1 MDDLGMDAHSAAPPG
16 RARRRSTDRTR
27 RARLPRVVSERLPSV
42 VSERLPSVVSERLPS
57 VVGRRLP
64 SVVGGRLP
72 SVVGGRLPDQRG
84 EAAQPWHV
92 PALSDS
98 QVARCLGAACL
109 FGALL
114 ATAWALL
121 PRVEP
126 HGVPLVLLLALGSL
140 AFGAAML
147 AGLADRMP
155 PWSIHVVIAVS
166 QAVVTIGYVAAQN
179 PTNDLRWFYVWG
191 APLATFFVRPRTAA
205 LHAGWSA
212 VLLGGGLFVLH
223 APLDM
228 SISVWVMTIGTV
240 VAGTGL
246 AAWISCGVRTTEE
259 NSLYAALHDPLTGLP
274 NRQYFARAT
283 AQALAR
289 RQQDGGEVHV
299 LLIDLD
305 AFKLVNDTYGHT
317 AGDELLSVFAQRLSS
332 QVRSRD
338 TVARLGGDEF
348 AIVYDDPS
356 GQLDP
361 TAAVR
366 RLERTWTAPF
376 HLPDGTV
383 YTTGSV
389 GITTATDDCADA
401 DSLLREADAA
411 MYRAKAGGRS
421 GYAVFDEGMRDNA
434 ATRLQ
439 LDRALRE
446 ALGLDQMWVAY
457 QPVVDL
463 GTGRV
468 SGVEALLRWNHPQ
481 LGPVSPAEFI
491 PVAEENG
498 LIIEIGT
505 WVLDQACSQLSA
517 WRAEGLVDDD
527 FTVAVNVSARQVTPA
542 LADVVQQTRARH
554 GIDDHALVL
563 ELTESILLDDAPE
576 PTAVLNQLQM
586 ANVRLHLDDF
596 GTGYSALSYLSR
608 IPLSALKI
616 DQSFV
621 ADLTVSASRSAVVT
635 AIVSMAHALNL
646 RVVAE
651 GVETPEQA
659 LRLRQLGCEH
669 AQGYLLGRPA
679 RPEHLVDA
687 LAGAGPYDVP
697 SLN

>member
-1 MDDLGMDAHSAAPPG
+1 MDVGTDARRAAAPSPG
-16 RARRRSTDRTR
+16 RRRSTDSRLHWLR
-27 RARLPRVVSERLPSV
+27 RALPWERSQP
-42 VSERLPSVVSERLPS
+42 
-57 VVGRRLP
+57 RRP
-64 SVVGGRLP
+64 VR
-72 SVVGGRLPDQRG
+72 
-84 EAAQPWHV
+84 EPWQT
-92 PALSDS
+92 PTLSDG
-98 QVARCLGAACL
+98 QVARALGAACV

-114 ATAWALL
+114 AITWGLL
-121 PRVEP
+121 PRSQP
-126 HGVPLVLLLALGSL
+126 DGVAVVLLLALASMAL
-140 AFGAAML
+140 GAVML
-147 AGLADRMP
+147 TGAADRMP
-155 PWSIHVVIAVS
+155 IWGTHIVIAAAQLVIT
-166 QAVVTIGYVAAQN
+166 VGYVAAHD
-179 PTNDLRWFYVWG
+179 PMNDLRWFYVWG
-191 APLATFFVRPRTAA
+191 APLATFFVRRRAAA
-205 LHAGWSA
+205 LHLAWSA
-212 VLLGGGLFVLH
+212 VLLALGLVLLD
-223 APLDM
+223 APTEVAT
-228 SISVWVMTIGTV
+228 SVWVMTIGTV
-240 VAGTGL
+240 AAATAL
-246 AAWISCGVRTTEE
+246 AWWISRGVRITEE
-259 NSLYAALHDPLTGLP
+259 ESLYAAMHDPLTGLP
-274 NRQYFARAT
+274 NRQYFAHAT
-283 AQALAR
+283 EQALLRR
-289 RQQDGGEVHV
+289 RQAGGEVHV

-317 AGDELLSVFAQRLSS
+317 AGDKLLSVFAQRLSS

-348 AIVYDDPS
+348 AIVYDDPT
-356 GQLDP
+356 GKLDP
-361 TAAVR
+361 AAAVK

-389 GITTATDDCADA
+389 GITTATDDSSDA

-411 MYRAKAGGRS
+411 MYRAKATGRG
-421 GYAVFDEGMRDNA
+421 GYAMFDEGMRDTA

-463 GTGRV
+463 ANGRV

-505 WVLDQACSQLSA
+505 WVLDQACSQLSD
-517 WRAEGLVDDD
+517 WRAAGLVDDA

-542 LADVVQQTRARH
+542 LADVVRETRARH

-563 ELTESILLDDAPE
+563 ELTESVLLDDAPE
-576 PTAVLNQLQM
+576 PAEVLNQLQM

-635 AIVSMAHALNL
+635 AIVSMAHALDL

-679 RPEHLVDA
+679 RPEQLVDA
-687 LAGAGPYDVP
+687 LAGAGPDALAL
-697 SLN
+697 S

>member
-1 MDDLGMDAHSAAPPG
+1 MDHLGMDARGTTAPSPAG
-16 RARRRSTDRTR
+16 GRSTDRRADEPRPSQVPTR
-27 RARLPRVVSERLPSV
+27 RDEPIDVLKASHLPTLSARQVTRTLGSACVV
-42 VSERLPSVVSERLPS
+42 
-57 VVGRRLP
+57 
-64 SVVGGRLP
+64 
-72 SVVGGRLPDQRG
+72 
-84 EAAQPWHV
+84 
-92 PALSDS
+92 
-98 QVARCLGAACL
+98 
-109 FGALL
+109 GALL
-114 ATAWALL
+114 AAVWAVL
-121 PRVEP
+121 PRAGSES
-126 HGVPLVLLLALGSL
+126 VPVVLTLALGSL
-140 AFGAAML
+140 VVGAAML
-147 AGLADRMP
+147 THLADRMP
-155 PWSIHVVIAVS
+155 LWGIHCVLAGSQVV
-166 QAVVTIGYVAAQN
+166 VAAAFLAGN
-179 PTNDLRWFYVWG
+179 DPTNDLRWFFVWG
-191 APLATFFVRPRTAA
+191 APLATFFVRRRTAA
-205 LHAGWSA
+205 LHVAWSA
-212 VLLGGGLFVLH
+212 VLLAAALRLLD
-223 APLDM
+223 APVGVA
-228 SISVWVMTIGTV
+228 ISVWVMTMGTLI
-240 VAGTGL
+240 AATAL
-246 AAWISCGVRTTEE
+246 ACLISRGVQMSEE
-259 NSLYAALHDPLTGLP
+259 ESLRAALHDPLTGLP

-283 AQALAR
+283 EQALAR
-289 RQQDGGEVHV
+289 RRTDGGEVHV

-317 AGDELLSVFAQRLSS
+317 VGDELLSVFAARLRA

-348 AIVYDDPS
+348 AIVYDDPT
-356 GQLDP
+356 GRLDP
-361 TAAVR
+361 VAAVR

-376 HLPDGTV
+376 NLPDGTV

-389 GITTATDDCADA
+389 GITTATDDSADA

-411 MYRAKAGGRS
+411 MYRAKADGRG
-421 GYAVFDEGMRDNA
+421 GYAVFDEGMRDTA
-434 ATRLQ
+434 ATRLK

-446 ALGLDQMWVAY
+446 ALGLGQMWVAY

-498 LIIEIGT
+498 LIVEIGT
-505 WVLDQACSQLSA
+505 WVLDQACSQLRA
-517 WRAEGLVDDD
+517 WREAGQVDDA
-527 FTVAVNVSARQVTPA
+527 FTVAVNVSARQVTPE

-563 ELTESILLDDAPE
+563 ELTESVLLDDAPE
-576 PTAVLNQLQM
+576 PTAVLNQLQQ

-621 ADLTVSASRSAVVT
+621 ADLTVSPSRSAVVT
-635 AIVSMAHALNL
+635 AIVSMAHALEL

-651 GVETPEQA
+651 GVETREQA

-679 RPEHLVDA
+679 HPEQLADA
-687 LAGAGPYDVP
+687 LAGLTPYDVL

>member
-1 MDDLGMDAHSAAPPG
+1 VRRGVPDRRDDGASPAREPWQAPG
-16 RARRRSTDRTR
+16 LSSRQIART
-27 RARLPRVVSERLPSV
+27 
-42 VSERLPSVVSERLPS
+42 
-57 VVGRRLP
+57 
-64 SVVGGRLP
+64 
-72 SVVGGRLPDQRG
+72 
-84 EAAQPWHV
+84 
-92 PALSDS
+92 
-98 QVARCLGAACL
+98 LGAACF

-114 ATAWALL
+114 AVVWALL
-121 PRVEP
+121 PHAASQHVVVVL
-126 HGVPLVLLLALGSL
+126 GLALAILAASLVLLSGV
-140 AFGAAML
+140 
-147 AGLADRMP
+147 ADRMP
-155 PWSIHVVIAVS
+155 VWGMHAVIALS
-166 QAVVTIGYVAAQN
+166 QLIITIGYVSAHDPA
-179 PTNDLRWFYVWG
+179 NDLRWFYVWG
-191 APLATFFVRPRTAA
+191 APLATCFVRRRTAA
-205 LHAGWSA
+205 LHLAWSTALLTAGLV
-212 VLLGGGLFVLH
+212 VLD
-223 APLDM
+223 APLDVAAP
-228 SISVWVMTIGTV
+228 VWLMTLGTV
-240 VAGTGL
+240 AAATAL
-246 AAWISCGVRTTEE
+246 AWWVSQGMRLTEE
-259 NSLYAALHDPLTGLP
+259 ESLYAALHDPLTGLP
-274 NRQYFARAT
+274 NRQYFAHAT

-289 RQQDGGEVHV
+289 RQQAGGEVHV

-317 AGDELLSVFAQRLSS
+317 VGDELLSVFAQRLSS

-348 AIVYDDPS
+348 AIVYDDPT
-356 GQLDP
+356 GKLDP

-376 HLPDGTV
+376 HLPEGTV

-411 MYRAKAGGRS
+411 MYRAKATGRG
-421 GYAVFDEGMRDNA
+421 GYAVFDEGMRDTA
-434 ATRLQ
+434 ASRLQ

-446 ALGLDQMWVAY
+446 ALGLGQMWVAY

-463 GTGRV
+463 ATGRV

-517 WRAEGLVDDD
+517 WRAAGLVDDD

-542 LADVVQQTRARH
+542 LADVVQRTRERH

-608 IPLSALKI
+608 IPLAALKI

-621 ADLTVSASRSAVVT
+621 ADLTVSASRSAVVS

-646 RVVAE
+646 RIVAE
-651 GVETPEQA
+651 GVETQEQA
-659 LRLRQLGCEH
+659 LRLRELGCEH

-687 LAGAGPYDVP
+687 LGGVWPTDAV

>member
-1 MDDLGMDAHSAAPPG
+1 MDPLGTDARG
-16 RARRRSTDRTR
+16 RATPAHARRRSTDRSFEQGSR
-27 RARLPRVVSERLPSV
+27 RVL
-42 VSERLPSVVSERLPS
+42 
-57 VVGRRLP
+57 RR
-64 SVVGGRLP
+64 SAHSGG
-72 SVVGGRLPDQRG
+72 G
-84 EAAQPWHV
+84 EAAPRL
-92 PALSDS
+92 PTLTNR
-98 QVARCLGAACL
+98 QVTRSLGMACVLGAA
-109 FGALL
+109 L
-114 ATAWALL
+114 AAGWALL
-121 PRVEP
+121 P
-126 HGVPLVLLLALGSL
+126 HAVPTGRPVVLLLAAGSFVLGV
-140 AFGAAML
+140 AML
-147 AGLADRMP
+147 RGVADRMP
-155 PWSIHVVIAVS
+155 WWGRHVAVAGS
-166 QAVVTIGYVAAQN
+166 QVAVAVAFVAVAD
-179 PTNDLRWFYVWG
+179 PTSDLRWFFVWG
-191 APLATFFVRPRTAA
+191 APLVTFFVRRRTAA
-205 LHAGWSA
+205 LHAAWSA
-212 VLLGGGLFVLH
+212 GLLGTGLLLLD
-223 APLDM
+223 APADVALP
-228 SISVWVMTIGTV
+228 VWVMTCGT
-240 VAGTGL
+240 L
-246 AAWISCGVRTTEE
+246 AAATALAALVSRGVAMTEQR
-259 NSLYAALHDPLTGLP
+259 SLHAALHDPLTGLP

-283 AQALAR
+283 GQALAR
-289 RQQDGGEVHV
+289 RQQAGGEVHV

-317 AGDELLSVFAQRLSS
+317 VGDELLSVFAQRLRA

-348 AIVYDDPS
+348 AIVYDDPT
-356 GQLDP
+356 GRLDP
-361 TAAVR
+361 AAAVR

-376 HLPDGTV
+376 NLPDGTV

-411 MYRAKAGGRS
+411 MYRAKARGRG
-421 GYAVFDEGMRDNA
+421 GYAVFDEGMRDTA
-434 ATRLQ
+434 ATRLK

-446 ALGLDQMWVAY
+446 AIGLGQMWVAY

-498 LIIEIGT
+498 LIVEIGT
-505 WVLDQACSQLSA
+505 WVLDQACSQLSS
-517 WRAEGLVDDD
+517 WRAAGLVDNA

-542 LADVVQQTRARH
+542 LADVVQRTRARH

-563 ELTESILLDDAPE
+563 ELTESVLLDDAPE
-576 PTAVLNQLQM
+576 PTAVLHQLQK
-586 ANVRLHLDDF
+586 ANVSLHLDDF

-608 IPLSALKI
+608 IPLAALKI

-621 ADLTVSASRSAVVT
+621 ADLTLSPSRSAVVT
-635 AIVSMAHALNL
+635 AIVSMAHALDL

-651 GVETPEQA
+651 GVETREQA

-679 RPEHLVDA
+679 RADQLVDA
-687 LAGAGPYDVP
+687 RAGLAPYDVF

>member
-1 MDDLGMDAHSAAPPG
+1 MDLGTDARRAAVPG
-16 RARRRSTDRTR
+16 RRGRRSTDRR
-27 RARLPRVVSERLPSV
+27 LHARWLDGVLPERL
-42 VSERLPSVVSERLPS
+42 RNQ
-57 VVGRRLP
+57 
-64 SVVGGRLP
+64 
-72 SVVGGRLPDQRG
+72 QRSAC
-84 EAAQPWHV
+84 EPWQA
-92 PALSDS
+92 PALSTG
-98 QVARCLGAACL
+98 QVARALGAACV

-114 ATAWALL
+114 TITWALL
-121 PRVEP
+121 PRAQS
-126 HGVPLVLLLALGSL
+126 HGIAVVLVLALGSMAL
-140 AFGAAML
+140 GALML
-147 AGLADRMP
+147 CCAADRMP
-155 PWSIHVVIAVS
+155 VWATHAVIAAS
-166 QAVVTIGYVAAQN
+166 QVGITVAYVAAHD

-191 APLATFFVRPRTAA
+191 APLAMFFVRRQTAV
-205 LHAGWSA
+205 LHLAWSA
-212 VLLGGGLFVLH
+212 GLLAVGLTVLD
-223 APLDM
+223 APTEM
-228 SISVWVMTIGTV
+228 ATSVWVMTTGMVSAATA
-240 VAGTGL
+240 VAW
-246 AAWISCGVRTTEE
+246 WISRGVRITEE
-259 NSLYAALHDPLTGLP
+259 ESLYAAMHDPLTGLP
-274 NRQYFARAT
+274 NRQYFAHAT
-283 AQALAR
+283 EQALAR
-289 RQQDGGEVHV
+289 RKLSGGDVHV

-317 AGDELLSVFAQRLSS
+317 AGDLLLSVFAQRLSS

-348 AIVYDDPS
+348 AIVYDDPT
-356 GQLDP
+356 GKLDP
-361 TAAVR
+361 TAAVQ

-389 GITTATDDCADA
+389 GITTATDDCADP

-411 MYRAKAGGRS
+411 MYRAKANGRG
-421 GYAVFDEGMRDNA
+421 GYAMFDEGMRDMA
-434 ATRLQ
+434 ASRLQ

-446 ALGLDQMWVAY
+446 ALGLGQMWVAY

-463 GTGRV
+463 STGRV
-468 SGVEALLRWNHPQ
+468 SGVEALLRWSHPQ

-498 LIIEIGT
+498 LIVELGT
-505 WVLDQACSQLSA
+505 WVLDQACSQLSS
-517 WRAEGLVDDD
+517 WRAAGLVDDD

-542 LADVVQQTRARH
+542 LADVVQQTRTRH

-576 PTAVLNQLQM
+576 PTAVLNQLQL

-621 ADLTVSASRSAVVT
+621 ADLTVSPSRSAVVT
-635 AIVSMAHALNL
+635 AIVSMAHALDL

-651 GVETPEQA
+651 GVETREQA

-669 AQGYLLGRPA
+669 AQGYLLGRPS
-679 RPEHLVDA
+679 RPELLVDA
-687 LAGAGPYDVP
+687 LAGTGPADVLAL
-697 SLN
+697 S

>member
-1 MDDLGMDAHSAAPPG
+1 
-16 RARRRSTDRTR
+16 
-27 RARLPRVVSERLPSV
+27 VE
-42 VSERLPSVVSERLPS
+42 
-57 VVGRRLP
+57 
-64 SVVGGRLP
+64 
-72 SVVGGRLPDQRG
+72 
-84 EAAQPWHV
+84 PWHT
-92 PALSDS
+92 PTLSTR
-98 QVARCLGAACL
+98 QVSRTLGVACL
-109 FGALL
+109 SGAVLGL
-114 ATAWALL
+114 VWALL
-121 PRVEP
+121 NQGAAGGGAVIPA
-126 HGVPLVLLLALGSL
+126 LAIAMLALGGALTGGLGDRLPLWGFHL
-140 AFGAAML
+140 A
-147 AGLADRMP
+147 
-155 PWSIHVVIAVS
+155 IAVC
-166 QAVVTIGYVAAQN
+166 QLVITTGYAVAGDPA
-179 PTNDLRWFYVWG
+179 NDLRWFYAWG
-191 APLATFFVRPRTAA
+191 APLAALFVRRTTAA
-205 LHAGWSA
+205 LHVAWSGSLLA
-212 VLLGGGLFVLH
+212 AALVVLDTPLREALSIWVITTGTVLAATALAWWISRGIRISEEESLH
-223 APLDM
+223 AAM
-228 SISVWVMTIGTV
+228 
-240 VAGTGL
+240 
-246 AAWISCGVRTTEE
+246 
-259 NSLYAALHDPLTGLP
+259 HDNLTGLP
-274 NRQYFARAT
+274 NRQYFAHAT
-283 AQALAR
+283 EQALAR
-289 RQQDGGEVHV
+289 RKQDGGEVHV

-317 AGDELLSVFAQRLSS
+317 AGDELLSVFAKRLSS

-348 AIVYDDPS
+348 AIVYDDPT
-356 GQLDP
+356 GKLDP
-361 TAAVR
+361 AAAVR

-389 GITTATDDCADA
+389 GITTATDDSADA

-411 MYRAKAGGRS
+411 MYRAKANGRG
-421 GYAVFDEGMRDNA
+421 GYAVFDEGMRDTA
-434 ATRLQ
+434 ASRLQ

-463 GTGRV
+463 STGRV

-517 WRAEGLVDDD
+517 WRAAGLVDDD
-527 FTVAVNVSARQVTPA
+527 FSVAVNVSARQVTPA
-542 LADVVQQTRARH
+542 LADVVRSTRARH

-576 PTAVLNQLQM
+576 PTAVLNELQM

-608 IPLSALKI
+608 IPLAALKI

-621 ADLTVSASRSAVVT
+621 ADLTVSPSRSAVVT

-646 RVVAE
+646 RIVAE
-651 GVETPEQA
+651 GVETREQA
-659 LRLRQLGCEH
+659 LRLRELGCEH

-679 RPEHLVDA
+679 RPEQLVDA
-687 LAGAGPYDVP
+687 LAGVGPRDAL
-697 SLN
+697 SLS

>member
-1 MDDLGMDAHSAAPPG
+1 MDDRGTDAHGADAPQPG
-16 RARRRSTDRTR
+16 HRRSTDRRSDEQRISRVLR
-27 RARLPRVVSERLPSV
+27 RS
-42 VSERLPSVVSERLPS
+42 
-57 VVGRRLP
+57 RR
-64 SVVGGRLP
+64 R
-72 SVVGGRLPDQRG
+72 PD
-84 EAAQPWHV
+84 EALEPWHA
-92 PALSDS
+92 PSLNNR
-98 QVARCLGAACL
+98 QVARSLGAACV

-114 ATAWALL
+114 AIVWALL
-121 PRVEP
+121 PRSESFGIPV
-126 HGVPLVLLLALGSL
+126 VLLLAVGSL
-140 AFGAAML
+140 LCGGVL
-147 AGLADRMP
+147 LSGLADRMP
-155 PWSIHVVIAVS
+155 LWATHVVIAVS
-166 QAVVTIGYVAAQN
+166 QVVITLAYLAAQD

-191 APLATFFVRPRTAA
+191 APLATFFMRRRTAA
-205 LHAGWSA
+205 VHAGWSG
-212 VLLGGGLFVLH
+212 VLLAAALLTLG
-223 APLDM
+223 APSEVAL
-228 SISVWVMTIGTV
+228 SVWVMTIGTV
-240 VAGTGL
+240 AAATAL
-246 AAWISCGVRTTEE
+246 AWWVSRGVRMTEE
-259 NSLYAALHDPLTGLP
+259 ESLYAAMHDPLTGLP
-274 NRQYFARAT
+274 NRQYFAHAT

-289 RQQDGGEVHV
+289 RAQSGGEVHV

-348 AIVYDDPS
+348 AIVYDDPT
-356 GQLDP
+356 GKLDP
-361 TAAVR
+361 TAAVK

-389 GITTATDDCADA
+389 GITTATDDAADA

-411 MYRAKAGGRS
+411 MYRAKAMGRG
-421 GYAVFDEGMRDNA
+421 GYAVFDEGMRDTA

-446 ALGLDQMWVAY
+446 ALGLGQMWVAY

-463 GTGRV
+463 ATGRV

-498 LIIEIGT
+498 LIVEIGT
-505 WVLDQACSQLSA
+505 WVLDQACSQLSS
-517 WRAEGLVDDD
+517 WRAAGLVDDD
-527 FTVAVNVSARQVTPA
+527 FTVAVNVSARQVTPE
-542 LADVVQQTRARH
+542 LAEVVQRTRERH

-576 PTAVLNQLQM
+576 PAAVLNQLQL

-608 IPLSALKI
+608 IPLAALKI

-635 AIVSMAHALNL
+635 AIVSMAHALDL

-651 GVETPEQA
+651 GVETREQA
-659 LRLRQLGCEH
+659 VRLRQLGCEH
-669 AQGYLLGRPA
+669 AQGYLLGRPS
-679 RPEHLVDA
+679 RPEQLVDA
-687 LAGAGPYDVP
+687 LAGIGPRDALAL
-697 SLN
+697 S